1 MDKLTKEEYDYLKQ
15 LQAEGAE
22 LYPEEIVG
30 IEEYEKSGIEKPTR
44 IDVLQ
49 AERNPDS
56 EEAQEILKQNK
67 KYEAIFGSDKSKTRR
82 IEMPQINTEGFT
94 FNWPAAYEA
103 ETGKQLIPGD
113 MESAKAL
120 NTYLNNKMYQYEN
133 NGNLQRLAYDMH
145 LYDGKED
152 WTDFLKT
159 DNGQRFKEFLKDA
172 SKYQND
178 KELEKIWEDGTVSNA
193 ITKLLTPVAR
203 EYAKQNYNDIDVGSV
218 GGYLW
223 DMKAPLA
230 FDVGSQVAMMGPGR
244 FVGKPIVN
252 GVINNMASP
261 IITEAGQVIMNDK
274 PVGTALGDA
283 TVGVLTNFATPA
295 ILQRGTNQAAKIGSH
310 GFKEGALAEQAAV
323 NAAANKAAS
332 IEKRLKK
339 GEPYISEPI
348 NDNVTSLMEVPQ
360 PTIDFYGSDNVIR
373 KITQDLDKGKTI
385 SKGVQNKGPIIT
397 PEEYKG
403 LNKVITKDE
412 MNFYNQNAQL
422 IHGRKKNFGTKMA
435 KDIAEDAS
443 KNPYSVVNRGK
454 ANDALA
460 AKKKSLDEHGDL
472 SGLTPEQLVI
482 LNHVDHETVVNYI
495 GRKLEDALEDNP
507 SLANYI
513 VNLLGK
519 PQIGQR
525 LYRQIPF
532 VGDYGVDKNEKKFSP
547 YLESILKYDEVKKE
561 H

>member
-172 SKYQND
+172 SKYQNN
-178 KELEKIWEDGTVSNA
+178 KALEKIWEDGTVSNA

-422 IHGRKKNFGTKMA
+422 IHGRKKNVGTKMA

>member
-561 H
+561 K

>member
-172 SKYQND
+172 SKYQNN
-178 KELEKIWEDGTVSNA
+178 KALEKIWEDGTVSNA

-422 IHGRKKNFGTKMA
+422 IHGRKKNVGTKMA

-454 ANDALA
+454 ANDAIA

-561 H
+561 K